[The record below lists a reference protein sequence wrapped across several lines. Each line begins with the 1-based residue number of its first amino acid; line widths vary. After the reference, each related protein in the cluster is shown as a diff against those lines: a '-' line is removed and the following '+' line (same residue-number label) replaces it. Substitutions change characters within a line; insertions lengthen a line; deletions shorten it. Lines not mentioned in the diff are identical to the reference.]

1 MDTSTVTVRADT
13 LGRRVV
19 PRHFRSLE
27 DKLRMIAEARAP
39 GASVAAVARRQ
50 GVNANLLFV
59 WMRQQE
65 QGVLMARTRRAR
77 SRLLAV
83 TVTPEASIEAPAR
96 VDPISRASP
105 ATEHLE
111 ITLPDG
117 TCIRAVGAVPMERL
131 ERVLRLLRR

>member
-19 PRHFRSLE
+19 PRQFRSLE
-27 DKLRMIAEARAP
+27 DKLQIIAEARAP
-39 GASVAAVARRQ
+39 GASVAAIARKH
-50 GVNANLLFV
+50 GVNANLVFV

-65 QGVLMARTRRAR
+65 HGVLSARTRQ
-77 SRLLAV
+77 SRPKLLAV
-83 TVTPEASIEAPAR
+83 TV
-96 VDPISRASP
+96 SP
-105 ATEHLE
+105 AATIDEPRRDPAPRPLSPTAHLE

-117 TCIRAVGAVPMERL
+117 TCVRAFGAVPTGRL